1 MPASRRRPC
10 GQGARLLAAARLG
23 VAVALLGAVAACG
36 TAQETLRDNLDVTAP
51 GQFRYVV
58 TATMLHPAESRQ
70 AEHARMLGLAK
81 RLEERGLCPQG
92 YEIVSRDLPQPIV
105 RDSRF
110 EYTVQDIT
118 YVGRCKT

>member
-1 MPASRRRPC
+1 MPASCQLSC
-10 GQGARLLAAARLG
+10 GQGRKLRAAARLC
-23 VAVALLGAVAACG
+23 VVVALFGAGAACG
-36 TAQETLRDNLDVTAP
+36 TAQKTLRDDLDVTAP

-92 YEIVSRDLPQPIV
+92 YEILSRDLPQPII

-110 EYTVQDIT
+110 EYTVEDIT
-118 YVGRCKT
+118 YVGRCKS